1 MSAGKRNHNLSNKRK
16 TRKSFKLVIMHK
28 AKNSIN
34 HMGMKDFNQED
45 SIEKLKNK
53 KIKIENLEVGT

>member
-1 MSAGKRNHNLSNKRK
+1 
-16 TRKSFKLVIMHK
+16 
-28 AKNSIN
+28 
-34 HMGMKDFNQED
+34 MGMKDFNQED

>member
-1 MSAGKRNHNLSNKRK
+1 
-16 TRKSFKLVIMHK
+16 MHK

>member
-1 MSAGKRNHNLSNKRK
+1 MSARKRNHNLSNKRK

-53 KIKIENLEVGT
+53 KIKIENPEVGT